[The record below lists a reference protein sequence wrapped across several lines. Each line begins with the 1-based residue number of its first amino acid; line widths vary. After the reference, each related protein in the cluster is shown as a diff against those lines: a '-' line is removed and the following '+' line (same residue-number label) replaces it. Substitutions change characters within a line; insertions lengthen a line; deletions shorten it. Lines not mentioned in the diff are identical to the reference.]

1 MNILLNPVRARTL
14 ILDVGANQGTDG
26 LRLAQANPQLHVIGF
41 EPTPMLVALISQK
54 VRQAGLQNYS
64 LVPSAVGSFDGQAS
78 FHVAGQGDW
87 GCSSLNTFAEGLD
100 KTWPGRTDFKVTES
114 IEVQV
119 LRLDSFLASLDF
131 DSIAYMHC
139 DTQGSDLDVLR
150 GLGRFRE
157 NLQRGVI
164 ECASARSVALYREQH
179 LLEDA
184 CFEFARWGYEIERV
198 EPNDPQ
204 CNEINL
210 HFRNRFV
217 RPLQR
222 AVPAHVGLPLAA

>member
-1 MNILLNPVRARTL
+1 MNLLLNPVRSPTL
-14 ILDVGANQGTDG
+14 ILDVGANQGIDG
-26 LRLAQANPQLHVIGF
+26 LRLAQANPQLHVIAF
-41 EPTPMLVALISQK
+41 EPTPQLLRLITQKVQQAGVKNYTLVAAA
-54 VRQAGLQNYS
+54 AG
-64 LVPSAVGSFDGQAS
+64 AFDGKAT
-78 FHVAGQGDW
+78 FNIAGQGDW
-87 GCSSLNTFAEGLD
+87 GCSSLNSFSEGLD
-100 KTWPGRTDFKVTES
+100 KTWPGRTDFKVTEQ

-119 LRLDSFLASLDF
+119 LRLDTFLSTLEF
-131 DSIAYMHC
+131 ESIAYMHC

-198 EPNDPQ
+198 EPNDAQ

-210 HFRNRFV
+210 HFRNKFV
-217 RPLQR
+217 RAR
-222 AVPAHVGLPLAA
+222 APHVGSPCALPLAA

>member
-1 MNILLNPVRARTL
+1 MPMLLNPVGSRTL

-41 EPTPMLVALISQK
+41 EPTPQLVRLITQK
-54 VRQAGLQNYS
+54 VQQAGLKNYT
-64 LVPSAVGSFDGQAS
+64 LVDAAAGAFDGRAT
-78 FHVAGQGDW
+78 FNIAGQGDW
-87 GCSSLNTFAEGLD
+87 GCSSLNSFSEGLD
-100 KTWPGRTDFKVTES
+100 KTWPGRTDFKVTER

-119 LRLDSFLASLDF
+119 LRLDSFLAELDF
-131 DSIAYMHC
+131 ESIAYLHC

-150 GLGRFRE
+150 GMGRFRE
-157 NLQRGVI
+157 QLQRGVI
-164 ECASARSVALYREQH
+164 ECASARPVALYREQH

-184 CFEFARWGYEIERV
+184 CFEFARWGFEIERV

-210 HFRNRFV
+210 HFRNKFV
-217 RPLQR
+217 RPR
-222 AVPAHVGLPLAA
+222 VVAPGLPLAA